1 MNFGFNMTLSK
12 KIIELEN
19 LLKKSE
25 ELSYQLLELNNDVDE
40 NKLSKSTND
49 NKKSLKNDI
58 KIINKI
64 MKEFKETHEKISEIS
79 SKFTDEENEEFK
91 RQNLKTYT
99 QI

>member
-1 MNFGFNMTLSK
+1 MTVSK

-25 ELSYQLLELNNDVDE
+25 ELTSKLLEFNNDVDE
-40 NKLSKSTND
+40 NKLSKSSIN
-49 NKKSLKNDI
+49 NKKTLKNDI

-79 SKFTDEENEEFK
+79 STLSDEEKEE
-91 RQNLKTYT
+91 LKKLDLKEKM
-99 QI
+99 IKLS